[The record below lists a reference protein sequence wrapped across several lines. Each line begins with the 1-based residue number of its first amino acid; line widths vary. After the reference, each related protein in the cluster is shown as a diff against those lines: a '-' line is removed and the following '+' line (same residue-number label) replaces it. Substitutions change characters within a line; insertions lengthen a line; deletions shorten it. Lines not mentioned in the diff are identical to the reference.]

1 VYPNPFTETT
11 TVYFGEDL
19 TNHSIQIVDPLGKLV
34 YSNTT
39 LTGNKVEIEAS
50 SLIEGMYILLL
61 IDNES
66 NQVIS
71 NAKLMAK

>member
-1 VYPNPFTETT
+1 M
-11 TVYFGEDL
+11 
-19 TNHSIQIVDPLGKLV
+19 GKNV

-39 LTGNKVEIEAS
+39 LNGNKIEIDAS
-50 SLIEGMYILLL
+50 SLTEGMYVLLL

-71 NAKLMAK
+71 NAKLMVK

>member
-1 VYPNPFTETT
+1 
-11 TVYFGEDL
+11 
-19 TNHSIQIVDPLGKLV
+19 VDPLGKLV